1 MALDKK
7 KRKRDATRDGD
18 DDRGPNLNGVTGKK
32 QRLYTQEDAVF
43 AKIYQDLAHEV
54 GDVRLDAAKTL
65 LDKLSSESAPD
76 AEVFAKVLKRLI
88 RGLCSSRKAARSG
101 FFVALT
107 EYFRLKNL
115 QLPGESSTNKVEYI
129 IQQYVDEGT
138 TVEGGASSQEK
149 RDHAIGRMLAYQAMI
164 ESRFVFEAQDSER
177 LWKVTLQ
184 RIFSQ
189 AKNTRWL
196 REEYCSVINNCI
208 PELAR
213 EGRIAD
219 FINDILAAMM
229 EQHMEHTPEGIA
241 LWLTAQNSGSNLS
254 YPEGVWRKRDPLNK
268 HERANVIRIMKSGAG
283 NELKVEEGTPKS
295 HSKGNQTRLGF
306 AWNVLIGTVLSRTDQ
321 GMGQAGSKPEKNFKA
336 LWKELIDDFLFA
348 ENASAERKSLGLQL
362 LSSTIT
368 TCPAW
373 AISSILSRNI
383 MRCIVNHRSDSQRL
397 LHAAAKTPLDKI
409 KNRVLSQ
416 PETSGPLLNALFFST
431 QTVNLDG
438 LTKTKT
444 IGDVLQEVDAQFL
457 PEILDHI
464 ENLVVEHSGRHQEL
478 SDPDTN
484 RRGFADMLLAL
495 VRGRSINLDEEWPRH
510 LYEMLL
516 KLSYFDQVTSPRVPI
531 SKTVRDIFRSRLLSC
546 INHMVSSGAM
556 ASRICFDVISCLK
569 QTRDNEDYT
578 ALLQADASIE
588 LSLNRAIETVD
599 TMNQQVSSNE
609 AASSQ
614 SPILNAFACLYT
626 MTILRVYNEE
636 PDAVSML
643 EEIDTAYRAVG
654 ESKGSVDE
662 AFDLLVEV
670 LLGMVSKQSALSRKL
685 AEQAFAVI
693 APQLTHSA
701 LESMFDILAQK
712 ENVAGQNALFDADDG
727 GHDAVDG
734 LSGSDVEEVNEEQLI
749 DDNGES
755 ESEDEDS
762 SEEENMASDVSG
774 ENDEEEMQRLDA
786 SLGEILKTG
795 RSGADEEEEATDDES
810 MDDEQMMALEPYLT
824 KIFQERKKAS
834 SKKKDNKDAKDMM
847 INFKNRILDLLT
859 IYAKQQYS
867 RPLTLELIL
876 PLLRLIS
883 SSLSK
888 QLSDKA
894 GNLLGQ
900 YFELCGKKKEGYP
913 KVEEPE
919 DVWAQ
924 LETVLGEVSRNN
936 SKAYQNMCSRS
947 SLFLVKVLVY
957 TGDDDPKGQK
967 AQQTLVRGQDMFSGL
982 QKQWMLNPK
991 LEIHINLFQN
1001 WIGWCN
1007 DMRKAR

>member
-1 MALDKK
+1 MAPDKK

-18 DDRGPNLNGVTGKK
+18 DDRDLNLNRITGKK

-76 AEVFAKVLKRLI
+76 ADVFAKVLKRLI

-107 EYFRLKNL
+107 EYLRLKNL

-129 IQQYVDEGT
+129 IQRYVDEGT
-138 TVEGGASSQEK
+138 TAEGGASSQEK

-184 RIFSQ
+184 RIFSL

-208 PELAR
+208 AELVR

-241 LWLTAQNSGSNLS
+241 LWLTAQNSGGNLS

-416 PETSGPLLNALFFST
+416 PEKSGPLLNALFFST

-444 IGDVLQEVDAQFL
+444 IGDVLREVDAQFL

-516 KLSYFDQVTSPRVPI
+516 KLSYFD
-531 SKTVRDIFRSRLLSC
+531 
-546 INHMVSSGAM
+546 
-556 ASRICFDVISCLK
+556 

-712 ENVAGQNALFDADDG
+712 ENVAGQHALFDADDG

-810 MDDEQMMALEPYLT
+810 MDDEQMMALEPHLT

-924 LETVLGEVSRNN
+924 LETVLGEV
-936 SKAYQNMCSRS
+936 
-947 SLFLVKVLVY
+947 LVY
-957 TGDDDPKGQK
+957 TGDDPKGQK

-991 LEIHINLFQN
+991 LEIHINFFQN